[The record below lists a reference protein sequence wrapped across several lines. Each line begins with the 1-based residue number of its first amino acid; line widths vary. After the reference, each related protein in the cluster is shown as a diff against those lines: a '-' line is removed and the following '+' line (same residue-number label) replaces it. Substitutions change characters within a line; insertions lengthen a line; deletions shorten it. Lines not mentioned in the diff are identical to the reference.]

1 MLIFQ
6 KREEVKKLYVGVISN
21 LSFDYEMR
29 QILLQ
34 NEAGKQWTM
43 KKQLLQHGHN
53 NNITRALL
61 FKKVL
66 QIMIAIQ

>member
-6 KREEVKKLYVGVISN
+6 KREEIKKLYVGVISN

-43 KKQLLQHGHN
+43 KKQLLQHGYN
-53 NNITRALL
+53 NVTRALL